1 MEYDK
6 PKVTID
12 LAEYQELNSLK
23 YNLNNDV
30 YKKSIEGFMNK
41 WMLAQTQNGIGRH
54 NQLDENIL
62 NCLKESLKENG
73 LKLTAHSSGMGCSI
87 VSIQD

>member
-12 LAEYQELNSLK
+12 LAEYQELSSLK
-23 YNLNNDV
+23 FKLDNDAH
-30 YKKSIEGFMNK
+30 KRSIEGFMNR

-73 LKLTAHSSGMGCSI
+73 LKLAPHSSGMGCSI
-87 VSIQD
+87 VSL